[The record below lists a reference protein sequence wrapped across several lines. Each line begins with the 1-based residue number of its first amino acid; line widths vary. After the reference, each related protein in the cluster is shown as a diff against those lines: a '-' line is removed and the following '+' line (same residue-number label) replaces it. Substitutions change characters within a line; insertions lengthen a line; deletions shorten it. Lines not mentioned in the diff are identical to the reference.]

1 MKTKFRVF
9 TALLLALMVLV
20 SVLPLQ
26 AAAEIGQSGT
36 ATRAEAENTAEAALS
51 VKPMLTPSYTPSA
64 SYRSGKYYTQLCN
77 VSITGNQRTDLV
89 NVARSQLGY
98 HEGDSIED
106 LNGTGSGSGNYSE
119 YGYWFGTQ
127 VKGNTY
133 GHYYAWCAM
142 FVSWC
147 ARQAGIPTSVIS
159 NAAYAHA
166 DGSNS
171 SGGYSYFH
179 VDYKS
184 PTEYTP
190 QEGDLIFFD
199 KASQA
204 GEWDHVGIVIGVS
217 NGQVY
222 TIEGNASNAVIS
234 GSYPLTDAE
243 IQCYGLPKYV
253 NGEPDGGT
261 LSNTEVIN
269 QKIDY
274 LNNNISYF
282 TTTSSACGT
291 YESNHMCDKCLNT
304 YVVASS
310 WFRNIFGSVS
320 VNNFPEVYDSNG
332 SCYRAGY
339 SCYGFANFAEWYIFK
354 SSNSSS
360 VNVNKIGSYSFNYS
374 NMSRYAQ
381 PGDLIS
387 FDTHYAIFISADSSN
402 GIYVLDSNWAW
413 SSYGQCRVSK
423 HYIPYSNY
431 NTATINRSTNAPS
444 ISPDPT
450 TPPDVEN
457 GNWQYRVTGS
467 AGLNVRSGPSTDY
480 PVLTAIPKGTIVT
493 VTQRTSTNWGKMTY
507 NGTTGWGCLDYC
519 ELVTSNPTP
528 TPTPTPTPAPSGGV
542 QDLTNPKNPNKYS
555 TPPSGTYLNVGD
567 SGTYV
572 RWLQACLNQC
582 GYSCDVDGQFGYGTA
597 EALKS
602 FQRKYG
608 LTVDGGFG
616 PECRTKIIAV
626 LTVATPN
633 ISVAN
638 VENGKKVTITSGNG
652 ATIFYTTNG
661 SNPTESSTK
670 YTGAFTLYGSATV
683 KAVAMQNCRFN
694 SGVKSTQVTVT
705 RPGKPTISAVCV
717 AQRVWIG
724 WTPTSNTNHYD
735 VRIYRKGSQ
744 TEMICDRGVMNTYA
758 AYDLPAGEYYANVAA
773 CTPGGVLYTFSDET
787 DCFTVTDIS
796 DNDYQPIA
804 TVTSGNHRYTL
815 YEGRMGSWQEAKEFC
830 ERQGGHL
837 VTITSS
843 EEQQTV
849 KSLLL
854 QYSSDASC
862 WLGCNRLSNGSW
874 AWITDEFFNYTNW
887 RSGEPNNSSNN
898 ENYGMAVG
906 DSNAQW
912 NDVPMVTNSYNMCVV
927 LEEEIVYHTV
937 TFKDWNGTVL
947 KTEQVQYG
955 GAATAPANPTRTG
968 YTFTGWDKAFTN
980 VTADLVVTAQYSAN
994 TYTVTFKDWNGTVL
1008 KTQQVQYGGAATAPA
1023 NPTRT
1028 GYTFTGWD
1036 KAFTNVTANLVV
1048 TAQYVQN
1055 EPVSTPVPSDAPQI
1069 VVESKTT
1076 SAGSTVAVNIS
1087 IANNPGIVSMTLHV
1101 NFDSRLELVSVQD
1114 TGLLPGKV
1122 HSTVMLNPY
1131 TLAWEND
1138 SATQNYTVNGTLVTL
1153 TFNVPENL
1161 EEGDYAVSVSYDSEG
1176 YEIYDFNAEPVD
1188 FAVVNGK
1195 ISVTDIIYGD
1205 VNGDGKVNNLDRLIL
1220 TRYLANWPDYP
1231 ASRIKPGADTN
1242 ADGKINNLDRLIL
1255 TRHLANWPDYA
1266 TLPWSSGKSNA
1277 SVVGAESGTK
1287 DNEPKI
1293 IVNGVEAAPGDTVS
1307 VGIEIANNP
1316 GIISMTLDVAFDP
1329 ALTLL
1334 RVEDTGLLPG
1344 TVPCTVMQN
1353 PFTLVWTNDSASE
1366 NFYVNGTLTY
1376 FVFKVADN
1384 AEPGAYNITVT
1395 YNLDEYDI
1403 YDCNAEPV
1411 EFAVQNGAVTV
1422 AAAQPEMHTVTF
1434 KDWDGTVLKTQEVQ
1448 YGGNAEA
1455 PADPTRTGYT
1465 FTGWDKAFT
1474 NITSDL
1480 VVTAQYDINTYTVT
1494 FKDWDGTVLKTQEVQ
1509 YGGDA
1514 EAPADPTRVGYTF
1527 TGWDKE
1533 FTNITADLVVTAQ
1546 YEINT
1551 YTVTFKDWDGT
1562 VLKTQEVQYGGDAE
1576 APADPTRVGYT
1587 FTGWDKEFTNIM
1599 ADLVVTAQYEINT
1612 YTVTFKDWDG
1622 TVLKTQEV
1630 QYGGAA
1636 TAPANPTRTGYT
1648 FTGWDK
1654 AFTNIMADLVVTAQ
1668 YEINTYT
1675 VTFKDWDGTV
1685 LKTQEVQYGGD
1696 AEAPADPTR
1705 VGYTFTGWDK
1715 AFTNIMADLVVTAQY
1730 EINTYTVTFKDWDG
1744 TELKTQEV
1752 QYGGDAEAPA
1762 DPTRTG
1768 YTFTGW
1774 DKAFTNITADLVV
1787 TAQYEINTYTVT
1799 FKDWDGT
1806 VLKTQEVQHGGNA
1819 EAPADPTR
1827 VGYTFTGWDKA
1838 FTNITADLVVTAQY
1852 EMLGDVDDDGNVS
1865 MADALTIL
1873 RMAMDILPVENQQI
1887 ADVDGDGFIT
1897 SMDALLALRFAMHI
1911 EQ

>member
-77 VSITGNQRTDLV
+77 VSLTGNQRTDLV

-274 LNNNISYF
+274 LDSKISYF
-282 TTTSSACGT
+282 TTTGAACGT
-291 YESNHMCDKCLNT
+291 YESGHHCDKCLNT
-304 YVVASS
+304 NVVASS
-310 WFRNIFGSVS
+310 WFRNLFGSVS
-320 VNNFPEVYDSNG
+320 VNNFPEVYDSDG
-332 SCYRAGY
+332 SCWSAGW

-423 HYIPYSNY
+423 HYIPYSSY
-431 NTATINRSTNAPS
+431 YTATINRSTNAPS

-528 TPTPTPTPAPSGGV
+528 TPTPTPTPAPSGSV

-567 SGTYV
+567 SGNYV

-597 EALKS
+597 EALKG
-602 FQRKYG
+602 FQRAYS

-616 PECRTKIIAV
+616 PECRTKIISV
-626 LTVATPN
+626 LTVSTPS
-633 ISVAN
+633 ISSSSVS
-638 VENGKKVTITSGNG
+638 NGTKVTISGSSG

-661 SNPTESSTK
+661 SNPTESSNK
-670 YTGAFTLYGSATV
+670 YNGAFVLSNSATV
-683 KAVAMQNCRFN
+683 KAIAMQNCRFN
-694 SGVKSTQVTVT
+694 SSVASKSVTVT
-705 RPGKPTISAVCV
+705 K
-717 AQRVWIG
+717 
-724 WTPTSNTNHYD
+724 
-735 VRIYRKGSQ
+735 
-744 TEMICDRGVMNTYA
+744 
-758 AYDLPAGEYYANVAA
+758 
-773 CTPGGVLYTFSDET
+773 
-787 DCFTVTDIS
+787 
-796 DNDYQPIA
+796 
-804 TVTSGNHRYTL
+804 
-815 YEGRMGSWQEAKEFC
+815 
-830 ERQGGHL
+830 
-837 VTITSS
+837 
-843 EEQQTV
+843 
-849 KSLLL
+849 
-854 QYSSDASC
+854 
-862 WLGCNRLSNGSW
+862 
-874 AWITDEFFNYTNW
+874 
-887 RSGEPNNSSNN
+887 
-898 ENYGMAVG
+898 
-906 DSNAQW
+906 
-912 NDVPMVTNSYNMCVV
+912 
-927 LEEEIVYHTV
+927 HTV
-937 TFKDWNGTVL
+937 TFKDWNGSVL
-947 KTEQVQYG
+947 KTQSVFHG

-968 YTFTGWDKAFTN
+968 YTFTGWDKAFNN
-980 VTADLVVTAQYSAN
+980 VTADLVVTAQYSANTYTVTFKDWNGTVLKTQQVQYGGAATAPANPTRVGYTFTGWDKAFTNVTANLVVTAQYSIN

-1055 EPVSTPVPSDAPQI
+1055 EPVSTPVPSDVPQI

-1114 TGLLPGKV
+1114 TGLLPGQV
-1122 HSTVMLNPY
+1122 HPTVMINPY
-1131 TLAWEND
+1131 TLVWAND
-1138 SATQNYTVNGTLVTL
+1138 SATQNYTVNGTIATL
-1153 TFNVPENL
+1153 NFNVPENL
-1161 EEGDYAVSVSYDSEG
+1161 EEGDYAISVSYDNDE
-1176 YEIYDFNAEPVD
+1176 YEIYDCNAETID

-1205 VNGDGKVNNLDRLIL
+1205 VNGDGKVNNLDRLVL

-1266 TLPWSSGKSNA
+1266 TLPWSSGKSGSA
-1277 SVVGAESGTK
+1277 AVEPTSYTK
-1287 DNEPKI
+1287 GNEPTV
-1293 IVNGVEAAPGDTVS
+1293 IVNSVEAMPGETVS
-1307 VGIEIANNP
+1307 VSIDIANNP

-1329 ALTLL
+1329 SLTLL
-1334 RVEDTGLLPG
+1334 SVDNTGLLPG
-1344 TVPCTVMQN
+1344 YLPCAVMQN
-1353 PFTLVWTNDSASE
+1353 PYTLVWANDAASE
-1366 NFYVNGTLTY
+1366 DIYVNGTIVN
-1376 FVFKVADN
+1376 FVFKVADD
-1384 AEPGAYNITVT
+1384 AEPGSYSIVVT
-1395 YNLDEYDI
+1395 YNLDDYDI
-1403 YDCNAEPV
+1403 YNYNSEPV
-1411 EFAVQNGAVTV
+1411 EFAIQNGAVTV

-1448 YGGNAEA
+1448 HGGDAEAPADPTRTGYTFTGWDKEFTNIMADLVVTARYEINTYTVTFKDWDGTELKTQEVQHGGDAEA

-1474 NITSDL
+1474 NIT
-1480 VVTAQYDINTYTVT
+1480 
-1494 FKDWDGTVLKTQEVQ
+1494 
-1509 YGGDA
+1509 
-1514 EAPADPTRVGYTF
+1514 
-1527 TGWDKE
+1527 
-1533 FTNITADLVVTAQ
+1533 ADLVVTAR

-1551 YTVTFKDWDGT
+1551 YTVTFKDW
-1562 VLKTQEVQYGGDAE
+1562 
-1576 APADPTRVGYT
+1576 
-1587 FTGWDKEFTNIM
+1587 N
-1599 ADLVVTAQYEINT
+1599 
-1612 YTVTFKDWDG
+1612 
-1622 TVLKTQEV
+1622 
-1630 QYGGAA
+1630 
-1636 TAPANPTRTGYT
+1636 
-1648 FTGWDK
+1648 
-1654 AFTNIMADLVVTAQ
+1654 
-1668 YEINTYT
+1668 
-1675 VTFKDWDGTV
+1675 GTV

-1730 EINTYTVTFKDWDG
+1730 E
-1744 TELKTQEV
+1744 
-1752 QYGGDAEAPA
+1752 
-1762 DPTRTG
+1762 
-1768 YTFTGW
+1768 
-1774 DKAFTNITADLVV
+1774 
-1787 TAQYEINTYTVT
+1787 
-1799 FKDWDGT
+1799 
-1806 VLKTQEVQHGGNA
+1806 
-1819 EAPADPTR
+1819 
-1827 VGYTFTGWDKA
+1827 
-1838 FTNITADLVVTAQY
+1838 
-1852 EMLGDVDDDGNVS
+1852 MLGDVDGDGNVS

>member
-1 MKTKFRVF
+1 M
-9 TALLLALMVLV
+9 
-20 SVLPLQ
+20 
-26 AAAEIGQSGT
+26 
-36 ATRAEAENTAEAALS
+36 
-51 VKPMLTPSYTPSA
+51 
-64 SYRSGKYYTQLCN
+64 
-77 VSITGNQRTDLV
+77 

-98 HEGDSIED
+98 HEGDNTSQLHGES
-106 LNGTGSGSGNYSE
+106 SGSSNYTE
-119 YGYWFGTQ
+119 YGYWYGTQ
-127 VKGNTY
+127 VQ
-133 GHYYAWCAM
+133 GHSGGSYYAWCAY
-142 FVSWC
+142 FISWC
-147 ARQAGIPTSVIS
+147 ARQAGIPTSIIS
-159 NAAYAHA
+159 NASYACA
-166 DGSNS
+166 GSDNGDFKNLDFYNRGS
-171 SGGYSYFH
+171 
-179 VDYKS
+179 
-184 PTEYTP
+184 YTP
-190 QEGDLIFFD
+190 KVGDLVFFD
-199 KASQA
+199 WP
-204 GEWDHVGIVIGVS
+204 GDEYHWDHVEIVIGVS
-217 NGQVY
+217 SSEVTTLG
-222 TIEGNASNAVIS
+222 GNTGDNNVKSRKWSLSNSNIR
-234 GSYPLTDAE
+234 G
-243 IQCYGLPKYV
+243 YGVPKY
-253 NGEPDGGT
+253 
-261 LSNTEVIN
+261 
-269 QKIDY
+269 
-274 LNNNISYF
+274 
-282 TTTSSACGT
+282 TT
-291 YESNHMCDKCLNT
+291 
-304 YVVASS
+304 
-310 WFRNIFGSVS
+310 GST
-320 VNNFPEVYDSNG
+320 P
-332 SCYRAGY
+332 
-339 SCYGFANFAEWYIFK
+339 
-354 SSNSSS
+354 
-360 VNVNKIGSYSFNYS
+360 
-374 NMSRYAQ
+374 
-381 PGDLIS
+381 
-387 FDTHYAIFISADSSN
+387 
-402 GIYVLDSNWAW
+402 
-413 SSYGQCRVSK
+413 
-423 HYIPYSNY
+423 
-431 NTATINRSTNAPS
+431 
-444 ISPDPT
+444 SPD
-450 TPPDVEN
+450 
-457 GNWQYRVTGS
+457 
-467 AGLNVRSGPSTDY
+467 
-480 PVLTAIPKGTIVT
+480 
-493 VTQRTSTNWGKMTY
+493 
-507 NGTTGWGCLDYC
+507 
-519 ELVTSNPTP
+519 
-528 TPTPTPTPAPSGGV
+528 PTPTPAPSGGV

-567 SGTYV
+567 SGNYV

-597 EALKS
+597 EALKG
-602 FQRKYG
+602 FQRAYS

-616 PECRTKIIAV
+616 PECRTKILEV
-626 LTVATPN
+626 LTVAAPT
-633 ISVAN
+633 ITTAYDAN
-638 VENGKKVTITSGNG
+638 GTRVTISGSSG
-652 ATIFYTTNG
+652 TTIFYTTNG
-661 SNPTESSTK
+661 STPTESSNK
-670 YTGAFTLYGSATV
+670 YNGSFVLNGAATV
-683 KAVAMQNCRFN
+683 KAVAMQNCRYN
-694 SGVKSTQVTVT
+694 SHVSSYGITVT
-705 RPGKPTISAVCV
+705 K
-717 AQRVWIG
+717 
-724 WTPTSNTNHYD
+724 
-735 VRIYRKGSQ
+735 
-744 TEMICDRGVMNTYA
+744 
-758 AYDLPAGEYYANVAA
+758 
-773 CTPGGVLYTFSDET
+773 
-787 DCFTVTDIS
+787 
-796 DNDYQPIA
+796 
-804 TVTSGNHRYTL
+804 
-815 YEGRMGSWQEAKEFC
+815 
-830 ERQGGHL
+830 
-837 VTITSS
+837 
-843 EEQQTV
+843 
-849 KSLLL
+849 
-854 QYSSDASC
+854 
-862 WLGCNRLSNGSW
+862 
-874 AWITDEFFNYTNW
+874 
-887 RSGEPNNSSNN
+887 
-898 ENYGMAVG
+898 
-906 DSNAQW
+906 
-912 NDVPMVTNSYNMCVV
+912 
-927 LEEEIVYHTV
+927 HTV

-947 KTEQVQYG
+947 KTQSVYHT

-980 VTADLVVTAQYSAN
+980 VTANLVVTAQYSIN

-1055 EPVSTPVPSDAPQI
+1055 EPVSTSVPSDAPQI

-1101 NFDSRLELVSVQD
+1101 NFDSRVELVSVQD

-1138 SATQNYTVNGTLVTL
+1138 SATQNYTGNGTLVTL

-1448 YGGNAEA
+1448 YGG
-1455 PADPTRTGYT
+1455 
-1465 FTGWDKAFT
+1465 
-1474 NITSDL
+1474 
-1480 VVTAQYDINTYTVT
+1480 
-1494 FKDWDGTVLKTQEVQ
+1494 
-1509 YGGDA
+1509 DA
-1514 EAPADPTRVGYTF
+1514 EAPADPTRV
-1527 TGWDKE
+1527 
-1533 FTNITADLVVTAQ
+1533 
-1546 YEINT
+1546 
-1551 YTVTFKDWDGT
+1551 
-1562 VLKTQEVQYGGDAE
+1562 
-1576 APADPTRVGYT
+1576 
-1587 FTGWDKEFTNIM
+1587 
-1599 ADLVVTAQYEINT
+1599 
-1612 YTVTFKDWDG
+1612 
-1622 TVLKTQEV
+1622 
-1630 QYGGAA
+1630 
-1636 TAPANPTRTGYT
+1636 
-1648 FTGWDK
+1648 
-1654 AFTNIMADLVVTAQ
+1654 
-1668 YEINTYT
+1668 
-1675 VTFKDWDGTV
+1675 
-1685 LKTQEVQYGGD
+1685 
-1696 AEAPADPTR
+1696 
-1705 VGYTFTGWDK
+1705 
-1715 AFTNIMADLVVTAQY
+1715 
-1730 EINTYTVTFKDWDG
+1730 
-1744 TELKTQEV
+1744 
-1752 QYGGDAEAPA
+1752 
-1762 DPTRTG
+1762 G

-1806 VLKTQEVQHGGNA
+1806 VLKTQEVQHGGDA

-1852 EMLGDVDDDGNVS
+1852 EMLGDVDGDGNVS

>member
-64 SYRSGKYYTQLCN
+64 YYRSGKYYTQLCN
-77 VSITGNQRTDLV
+77 VSLTGNQRTDLV

-106 LNGTGSGSGNYSE
+106 LNGTGSGSSNYTE
-119 YGYWFGTQ
+119 YGYWYGTQ
-127 VKGNTY
+127 VQGSSSGFYKS
-133 GHYYAWCAM
+133 WCAI
-142 FVSWC
+142 FISWC
-147 ARQAGIPTSVIS
+147 ARQAGIPTSIIS
-159 NAAYAHA
+159 NATYACA
-166 DGSNS
+166 GSDYGDFKNLDF
-171 SGGYSYFH
+171 YSRG
-179 VDYKS
+179 S
-184 PTEYTP
+184 YTP
-190 QEGDLIFFD
+190 KVGDLIFFD
-199 KASQA
+199 WLDGDQYV
-204 GEWDHVGIVIGVS
+204 WDHVEIVIGV
-217 NGQVY
+217 
-222 TIEGNASNAVIS
+222 
-234 GSYPLTDAE
+234 
-243 IQCYGLPKYV
+243 
-253 NGEPDGGT
+253 
-261 LSNTEVIN
+261 
-269 QKIDY
+269 
-274 LNNNISYF
+274 
-282 TTTSSACGT
+282 
-291 YESNHMCDKCLNT
+291 
-304 YVVASS
+304 
-310 WFRNIFGSVS
+310 
-320 VNNFPEVYDSNG
+320 
-332 SCYRAGY
+332 
-339 SCYGFANFAEWYIFK
+339 
-354 SSNSSS
+354 
-360 VNVNKIGSYSFNYS
+360 
-374 NMSRYAQ
+374 
-381 PGDLIS
+381 
-387 FDTHYAIFISADSSN
+387 DSSN
-402 GIYVLDSNWAW
+402 VTTLGGNTGTNDVKTRNWNL
-413 SSYGQCRVSK
+413 SHQYIKGYGVPK
-423 HYIPYSNY
+423 Y
-431 NTATINRSTNAPS
+431 T
-444 ISPDPT
+444 
-450 TPPDVEN
+450 
-457 GNWQYRVTGS
+457 
-467 AGLNVRSGPSTDY
+467 SG
-480 PVLTAIPKGTIVT
+480 
-493 VTQRTSTNWGKMTY
+493 
-507 NGTTGWGCLDYC
+507 
-519 ELVTSNPTP
+519 SNPTP
-528 TPTPTPTPAPSGGV
+528 TPTPTPTPSGSV

-968 YTFTGWDKAFTN
+968 YTFTGWDKAFNN
-980 VTADLVVTAQYSAN
+980 VTADLVVTAQYSIN

-1055 EPVSTPVPSDAPQI
+1055 EPVSTPVPSDVPQI

-1087 IANNPGIVSMTLHV
+1087 IANNPGFVTMGIQVAYDSNLTLLSVS
-1101 NFDSRLELVSVQD
+1101 D
-1114 TGLLPGKV
+1114 TGLVPGQMFSTEIENPQPLYWANPTATADCTVNGKIATLTFKV
-1122 HSTVMLNPY
+1122 ADNAEEGECHIRVSY
-1131 TLAWEND
+1131 D
-1138 SATQNYTVNGTLVTL
+1138 YDNYDIYNQSGEAVQFATVNGTLT
-1153 TFNVPENL
+1153 
-1161 EEGDYAVSVSYDSEG
+1161 
-1176 YEIYDFNAEPVD
+1176 
-1188 FAVVNGK
+1188 
-1195 ISVTDIIYGD
+1195 VTDVVYGD
-1205 VNGDGKVNNLDRLIL
+1205 VNGDGRVNNLDGMVLMRH
-1220 TRYLANWPDYP
+1220 LAKWPSYP
-1231 ASRIKPGADTN
+1231 ASMISPGADVN
-1242 ADGKINNLDRLIL
+1242 ADGRINNLDGMIL
-1255 TRHLANWPDYA
+1255 MRHLAKWPAYA
-1266 TLPWSSGKSNA
+1266 TLPYSSQKGIVAVRPDNTTFENEPTI
-1277 SVVGAESGTK
+1277 VVGNA
-1287 DNEPKI
+1287 
-1293 IVNGVEAAPGDTVS
+1293 EAAPGETVRIP
-1307 VGIEIANNP
+1307 IELANNP
-1316 GIISMTLDVAFDP
+1316 GVIVMGIMVGYDEN
-1329 ALTLL
+1329 LTLL
-1334 RVEDTGLLPG
+1334 GFEDTGLLPG
-1344 TVPCTVMQN
+1344 QLHSTVIENPQPLFWGNTTSGNCT
-1353 PFTLVWTNDSASE
+1353 E
-1366 NFYVNGTLTY
+1366 NGVIIYLE
-1376 FVFKVADN
+1376 FKVADD
-1384 AEPGAYNITVT
+1384 AAPGTYSITVT
-1395 YNLDEYDI
+1395 YDYENYDI
-1403 YDCNAEPV
+1403 YNYDGEPI

-1448 YGGNAEA
+1448 YGG
-1455 PADPTRTGYT
+1455 
-1465 FTGWDKAFT
+1465 
-1474 NITSDL
+1474 
-1480 VVTAQYDINTYTVT
+1480 
-1494 FKDWDGTVLKTQEVQ
+1494 
-1509 YGGDA
+1509 DA
-1514 EAPADPTRVGYTF
+1514 EAPAD
-1527 TGWDKE
+1527 
-1533 FTNITADLVVTAQ
+1533 
-1546 YEINT
+1546 
-1551 YTVTFKDWDGT
+1551 
-1562 VLKTQEVQYGGDAE
+1562 
-1576 APADPTRVGYT
+1576 
-1587 FTGWDKEFTNIM
+1587 
-1599 ADLVVTAQYEINT
+1599 
-1612 YTVTFKDWDG
+1612 
-1622 TVLKTQEV
+1622 
-1630 QYGGAA
+1630 
-1636 TAPANPTRTGYT
+1636 PTRTGYT

-1685 LKTQEVQYGGD
+1685 LKTQEVQHGGD
-1696 AEAPADPTR
+1696 
-1705 VGYTFTGWDK
+1705 
-1715 AFTNIMADLVVTAQY
+1715 
-1730 EINTYTVTFKDWDG
+1730 
-1744 TELKTQEV
+1744 
-1752 QYGGDAEAPA
+1752 
-1762 DPTRTG
+1762 
-1768 YTFTGW
+1768 
-1774 DKAFTNITADLVV
+1774 
-1787 TAQYEINTYTVT
+1787 
-1799 FKDWDGT
+1799 
-1806 VLKTQEVQHGGNA
+1806 A

-1852 EMLGDVDDDGNVS
+1852 EMLGDVDGDGNVS

>member
-51 VKPMLTPSYTPSA
+51 VKPMLTSSYTPSA

-77 VSITGNQRTDLV
+77 VSLTGNQRTDLV

-274 LNNNISYF
+274 LDSKISYF
-282 TTTSSACGT
+282 TTTGAACGT
-291 YESNHMCDKCLNT
+291 YESGHHCDKCLNT
-304 YVVASS
+304 NVVASS
-310 WFRNIFGSVS
+310 WFRNLFGSVS
-320 VNNFPEVYDSNG
+320 VNNFPEVYDSDG
-332 SCYRAGY
+332 SCWSAGW

-423 HYIPYSNY
+423 HYIPYSSY
-431 NTATINRSTNAPS
+431 YTATINRSTNAPS

-528 TPTPTPTPAPSGGV
+528 TPTPTPTPAPSGSV

-616 PECRTKIIAV
+616 PECRTKILEV
-626 LTVATPN
+626 LTVAAPT
-633 ISVAN
+633 ITTAYDAN
-638 VENGKKVTITSGNG
+638 GTRVTISGSSG
-652 ATIFYTTNG
+652 TTIFYTTNG
-661 SNPTESSTK
+661 STPTESSNK
-670 YTGAFTLYGSATV
+670 YNGSFVLNGAATV
-683 KAVAMQNCRFN
+683 KAVAMQNCRYN
-694 SGVKSTQVTVT
+694 SHVSSYGITVT
-705 RPGKPTISAVCV
+705 K
-717 AQRVWIG
+717 
-724 WTPTSNTNHYD
+724 
-735 VRIYRKGSQ
+735 
-744 TEMICDRGVMNTYA
+744 
-758 AYDLPAGEYYANVAA
+758 
-773 CTPGGVLYTFSDET
+773 
-787 DCFTVTDIS
+787 
-796 DNDYQPIA
+796 
-804 TVTSGNHRYTL
+804 
-815 YEGRMGSWQEAKEFC
+815 
-830 ERQGGHL
+830 
-837 VTITSS
+837 
-843 EEQQTV
+843 
-849 KSLLL
+849 
-854 QYSSDASC
+854 
-862 WLGCNRLSNGSW
+862 
-874 AWITDEFFNYTNW
+874 
-887 RSGEPNNSSNN
+887 
-898 ENYGMAVG
+898 
-906 DSNAQW
+906 
-912 NDVPMVTNSYNMCVV
+912 
-927 LEEEIVYHTV
+927 HTV

-947 KTEQVQYG
+947 KTQSVYH
-955 GAATAPANPTRTG
+955 T
-968 YTFTGWDKAFTN
+968 
-980 VTADLVVTAQYSAN
+980 
-994 TYTVTFKDWNGTVL
+994 
-1008 KTQQVQYGGAATAPA
+1008 GAATAPA

-1087 IANNPGIVSMTLHV
+1087 IANNPGFVTMGIQVAYDSNLTLLSVS
-1101 NFDSRLELVSVQD
+1101 D
-1114 TGLLPGKV
+1114 TGLIPGQMFSTEIENPQPLYWANPTATADCTVNGKIATLTFKV
-1122 HSTVMLNPY
+1122 ADNAEEGEYHIRVSY
-1131 TLAWEND
+1131 D
-1138 SATQNYTVNGTLVTL
+1138 YDNYDIYNQSGEAVQFATVNGTLT
-1153 TFNVPENL
+1153 
-1161 EEGDYAVSVSYDSEG
+1161 
-1176 YEIYDFNAEPVD
+1176 
-1188 FAVVNGK
+1188 
-1195 ISVTDIIYGD
+1195 VTDVVYGD
-1205 VNGDGKVNNLDRLIL
+1205 VNGDGRVNNLDGMVLMRH
-1220 TRYLANWPDYP
+1220 LAKWPSYP
-1231 ASRIKPGADTN
+1231 ASMISPGADVN
-1242 ADGKINNLDRLIL
+1242 ADGRINNLDGMIL
-1255 TRHLANWPDYA
+1255 MRHLAKWPAYA
-1266 TLPWSSGKSNA
+1266 TLPYSSQKGIVAVRPDNTTFENEPTI
-1277 SVVGAESGTK
+1277 VVGNA
-1287 DNEPKI
+1287 
-1293 IVNGVEAAPGDTVS
+1293 EAAPGETVRIP
-1307 VGIEIANNP
+1307 IELANNP
-1316 GIISMTLDVAFDP
+1316 GVVVMGIMVGYDEN
-1329 ALTLL
+1329 LTLL
-1334 RVEDTGLLPG
+1334 GFEDTGLLPG
-1344 TVPCTVMQN
+1344 QLHSTVIENPQPLFWGNTTSGNCT
-1353 PFTLVWTNDSASE
+1353 E
-1366 NFYVNGTLTY
+1366 NGVIIYLE
-1376 FVFKVADN
+1376 FKVADD
-1384 AEPGAYNITVT
+1384 AAPGTYSITVT
-1395 YNLDEYDI
+1395 YDYENYDI
-1403 YDCNAEPV
+1403 YNYDGEPI
-1411 EFAVQNGAVTV
+1411 EFAIQNGAVTV

-1448 YGGNAEA
+1448 H
-1455 PADPTRTGYT
+1455 
-1465 FTGWDKAFT
+1465 
-1474 NITSDL
+1474 
-1480 VVTAQYDINTYTVT
+1480 
-1494 FKDWDGTVLKTQEVQ
+1494 
-1509 YGGDA
+1509 
-1514 EAPADPTRVGYTF
+1514 
-1527 TGWDKE
+1527 
-1533 FTNITADLVVTAQ
+1533 
-1546 YEINT
+1546 
-1551 YTVTFKDWDGT
+1551 
-1562 VLKTQEVQYGGDAE
+1562 GGDAE

-1612 YTVTFKDWDG
+1612 YTVTFKDWNG
-1622 TVLKTQEV
+1622 TV
-1630 QYGGAA
+1630 
-1636 TAPANPTRTGYT
+1636 
-1648 FTGWDK
+1648 
-1654 AFTNIMADLVVTAQ
+1654 
-1668 YEINTYT
+1668 
-1675 VTFKDWDGTV
+1675 
-1685 LKTQEVQYGGD
+1685 
-1696 AEAPADPTR
+1696 
-1705 VGYTFTGWDK
+1705 
-1715 AFTNIMADLVVTAQY
+1715 
-1730 EINTYTVTFKDWDG
+1730 
-1744 TELKTQEV
+1744 LKTQEV

-1787 TAQYEINTYTVT
+1787 TAQYE
-1799 FKDWDGT
+1799 
-1806 VLKTQEVQHGGNA
+1806 
-1819 EAPADPTR
+1819 
-1827 VGYTFTGWDKA
+1827 
-1838 FTNITADLVVTAQY
+1838 
-1852 EMLGDVDDDGNVS
+1852 MLGDVDGDGNVS

>member
-77 VSITGNQRTDLV
+77 VSLTGNQRTDLV

-274 LNNNISYF
+274 LDSKISYF
-282 TTTSSACGT
+282 TTTGAACGT
-291 YESNHMCDKCLNT
+291 YESGHHCDKCLNT
-304 YVVASS
+304 NVVASS
-310 WFRNIFGSVS
+310 WFRNLFGSVS
-320 VNNFPEVYDSNG
+320 VNNFPEVYDSDG
-332 SCYRAGY
+332 SCWSAGW

-423 HYIPYSNY
+423 HYIPYSSY
-431 NTATINRSTNAPS
+431 YTATINRSTNAPS

-616 PECRTKIIAV
+616 PECRTKIISV
-626 LTVATPN
+626 LTVSTPS
-633 ISVAN
+633 ISSSSVS
-638 VENGKKVTITSGNG
+638 NGTKVTISGSSG

-661 SNPTESSTK
+661 SNPTESSNK
-670 YTGAFTLYGSATV
+670 YNGAFVLSNSATV
-683 KAVAMQNCRFN
+683 KAIAMQNCRFN
-694 SGVKSTQVTVT
+694 SSVASKSVTVT
-705 RPGKPTISAVCV
+705 K
-717 AQRVWIG
+717 
-724 WTPTSNTNHYD
+724 
-735 VRIYRKGSQ
+735 
-744 TEMICDRGVMNTYA
+744 
-758 AYDLPAGEYYANVAA
+758 
-773 CTPGGVLYTFSDET
+773 
-787 DCFTVTDIS
+787 
-796 DNDYQPIA
+796 
-804 TVTSGNHRYTL
+804 
-815 YEGRMGSWQEAKEFC
+815 
-830 ERQGGHL
+830 
-837 VTITSS
+837 
-843 EEQQTV
+843 
-849 KSLLL
+849 
-854 QYSSDASC
+854 
-862 WLGCNRLSNGSW
+862 
-874 AWITDEFFNYTNW
+874 
-887 RSGEPNNSSNN
+887 
-898 ENYGMAVG
+898 
-906 DSNAQW
+906 
-912 NDVPMVTNSYNMCVV
+912 
-927 LEEEIVYHTV
+927 HTV
-937 TFKDWNGTVL
+937 TFKDWNGSVL
-947 KTEQVQYG
+947 KTQSVFHG

-968 YTFTGWDKAFTN
+968 YTFTGWDKAFNN

-1087 IANNPGIVSMTLHV
+1087 IANNPGFVTMGIQVAYDSNLTLLSVS
-1101 NFDSRLELVSVQD
+1101 D
-1114 TGLLPGKV
+1114 TGLVPGQMFSTEIENPQPLYWANPTATADCTVNGKIATLTFKV
-1122 HSTVMLNPY
+1122 ADNAEEGEYHIRVSY
-1131 TLAWEND
+1131 D
-1138 SATQNYTVNGTLVTL
+1138 YDNYDIYNQSGEAVQFATVNGTLT
-1153 TFNVPENL
+1153 
-1161 EEGDYAVSVSYDSEG
+1161 
-1176 YEIYDFNAEPVD
+1176 
-1188 FAVVNGK
+1188 
-1195 ISVTDIIYGD
+1195 VTDVVYGD
-1205 VNGDGKVNNLDRLIL
+1205 VNGDGRVNNLDGMVLMRH
-1220 TRYLANWPDYP
+1220 LAKWPSYP
-1231 ASRIKPGADTN
+1231 ASMISPGADVN
-1242 ADGKINNLDRLIL
+1242 ADGRINNLDGMIL
-1255 TRHLANWPDYA
+1255 MRHLAKWPAYA
-1266 TLPWSSGKSNA
+1266 TLPYSSQKGIVAVRPDNTTFENEPTI
-1277 SVVGAESGTK
+1277 VVGNA
-1287 DNEPKI
+1287 
-1293 IVNGVEAAPGDTVS
+1293 EAAPGETVRIP
-1307 VGIEIANNP
+1307 IELANNP
-1316 GIISMTLDVAFDP
+1316 GVVVMGIMVGYDEN
-1329 ALTLL
+1329 LTLL
-1334 RVEDTGLLPG
+1334 GFEDTGLLPG
-1344 TVPCTVMQN
+1344 QLHSTVIENPQPLFWGNTTSGNCT
-1353 PFTLVWTNDSASE
+1353 E
-1366 NFYVNGTLTY
+1366 NGVIIYLE
-1376 FVFKVADN
+1376 FKVADD
-1384 AEPGAYNITVT
+1384 AAPGTYSITVT
-1395 YNLDEYDI
+1395 YDYENYDI
-1403 YDCNAEPV
+1403 YNYDGEPI

-1448 YGGNAEA
+1448 H
-1455 PADPTRTGYT
+1455 
-1465 FTGWDKAFT
+1465 
-1474 NITSDL
+1474 
-1480 VVTAQYDINTYTVT
+1480 
-1494 FKDWDGTVLKTQEVQ
+1494 
-1509 YGGDA
+1509 GGDA

-1546 YEINT
+1546 YE
-1551 YTVTFKDWDGT
+1551 
-1562 VLKTQEVQYGGDAE
+1562 
-1576 APADPTRVGYT
+1576 
-1587 FTGWDKEFTNIM
+1587 
-1599 ADLVVTAQYEINT
+1599 
-1612 YTVTFKDWDG
+1612 
-1622 TVLKTQEV
+1622 
-1630 QYGGAA
+1630 
-1636 TAPANPTRTGYT
+1636 
-1648 FTGWDK
+1648 
-1654 AFTNIMADLVVTAQ
+1654 
-1668 YEINTYT
+1668 
-1675 VTFKDWDGTV
+1675 
-1685 LKTQEVQYGGD
+1685 
-1696 AEAPADPTR
+1696 
-1705 VGYTFTGWDK
+1705 
-1715 AFTNIMADLVVTAQY
+1715 
-1730 EINTYTVTFKDWDG
+1730 
-1744 TELKTQEV
+1744 
-1752 QYGGDAEAPA
+1752 
-1762 DPTRTG
+1762 
-1768 YTFTGW
+1768 
-1774 DKAFTNITADLVV
+1774 
-1787 TAQYEINTYTVT
+1787 
-1799 FKDWDGT
+1799 
-1806 VLKTQEVQHGGNA
+1806 
-1819 EAPADPTR
+1819 
-1827 VGYTFTGWDKA
+1827 
-1838 FTNITADLVVTAQY
+1838 
-1852 EMLGDVDDDGNVS
+1852 MLGDVDGDGNVS

>member
-64 SYRSGKYYTQLCN
+64 YYRSGKYYTQLCN
-77 VSITGNQRTDLV
+77 VSLTGNQRTDLV

-282 TTTSSACGT
+282 TTTGSACGT
-291 YESNHMCDKCLNT
+291 YESNHHCDKCLNT
-304 YVVASS
+304 HVVASS
-310 WFRNIFGSVS
+310 WFRNLFGSVS

-332 SCYRAGY
+332 SCYSAGW

-402 GIYVLDSNWAW
+402 GIYVLDSNWDW
-413 SSYGQCRVSK
+413 GSSGQCHVYK
-423 HYIPYSNY
+423 HYIPYSHY

-444 ISPDPT
+444 TSPDPT

-597 EALKS
+597 EALKG
-602 FQRKYG
+602 FQRAYG

-616 PECRTKIIAV
+616 PECRTKILEV
-626 LTVATPN
+626 LTVAAPT
-633 ISVAN
+633 ITTAYDAN
-638 VENGKKVTITSGNG
+638 GTRVTISGSSG
-652 ATIFYTTNG
+652 TTIFYTTNG
-661 SNPTESSTK
+661 STPTESSNK
-670 YTGAFTLYGSATV
+670 YTGSFVLNGAATV
-683 KAVAMQNCRFN
+683 KAVAMQNCRYN
-694 SGVKSTQVTVT
+694 SHVSSYGITVT
-705 RPGKPTISAVCV
+705 K
-717 AQRVWIG
+717 
-724 WTPTSNTNHYD
+724 
-735 VRIYRKGSQ
+735 
-744 TEMICDRGVMNTYA
+744 
-758 AYDLPAGEYYANVAA
+758 
-773 CTPGGVLYTFSDET
+773 
-787 DCFTVTDIS
+787 
-796 DNDYQPIA
+796 
-804 TVTSGNHRYTL
+804 
-815 YEGRMGSWQEAKEFC
+815 
-830 ERQGGHL
+830 
-837 VTITSS
+837 
-843 EEQQTV
+843 
-849 KSLLL
+849 
-854 QYSSDASC
+854 
-862 WLGCNRLSNGSW
+862 
-874 AWITDEFFNYTNW
+874 
-887 RSGEPNNSSNN
+887 
-898 ENYGMAVG
+898 
-906 DSNAQW
+906 
-912 NDVPMVTNSYNMCVV
+912 
-927 LEEEIVYHTV
+927 HTV

-947 KTEQVQYG
+947 KTQSVYHT

-980 VTADLVVTAQYSAN
+980 VTANLVVTAQYSIN

-1087 IANNPGIVSMTLHV
+1087 IANNPGFVTMGIQVAYDSNLTLLSVS
-1101 NFDSRLELVSVQD
+1101 D
-1114 TGLLPGKV
+1114 TGLVPGQMFSTEIENPQPLYWANPTATADCTVNGKIATLTFKV
-1122 HSTVMLNPY
+1122 ADNAEEGEYHIRVSY
-1131 TLAWEND
+1131 D
-1138 SATQNYTVNGTLVTL
+1138 YDNYDIYNQSGEAVQFATVNGTLT
-1153 TFNVPENL
+1153 
-1161 EEGDYAVSVSYDSEG
+1161 
-1176 YEIYDFNAEPVD
+1176 
-1188 FAVVNGK
+1188 
-1195 ISVTDIIYGD
+1195 VTDVVYGD
-1205 VNGDGKVNNLDRLIL
+1205 VNGDGRVNNLDGMVLMRH
-1220 TRYLANWPDYP
+1220 LAKWPSYP
-1231 ASRIKPGADTN
+1231 ASMISPGADVN
-1242 ADGKINNLDRLIL
+1242 ADGRINNLDGMIL
-1255 TRHLANWPDYA
+1255 MRHLAKWPAYA
-1266 TLPWSSGKSNA
+1266 TLPYSSQKGIVAVRPDNTTFENEPTI
-1277 SVVGAESGTK
+1277 VVGNA
-1287 DNEPKI
+1287 
-1293 IVNGVEAAPGDTVS
+1293 EAAPGETVRIP
-1307 VGIEIANNP
+1307 IELANNP
-1316 GIISMTLDVAFDP
+1316 GVVVMGIMVGYDEN
-1329 ALTLL
+1329 LTLL
-1334 RVEDTGLLPG
+1334 GFEDTGLLPG
-1344 TVPCTVMQN
+1344 QLHSTVIENPQPLFWGNTTSGNCT
-1353 PFTLVWTNDSASE
+1353 E
-1366 NFYVNGTLTY
+1366 NGVIIYLE
-1376 FVFKVADN
+1376 FKVADD
-1384 AEPGAYNITVT
+1384 AAPGTYSITVT
-1395 YNLDEYDI
+1395 YDYENYDI
-1403 YDCNAEPV
+1403 YNYDGEPI
-1411 EFAVQNGAVTV
+1411 EFAIQNGAVTV

-1448 YGGNAEA
+1448 YGGDAEA

-1474 NITSDL
+1474 NVTADL
-1480 VVTAQYDINTYTVT
+1480 VVTAQYEINTYTVT

-1509 YGGDA
+1509 HGGDA
-1514 EAPADPTRVGYTF
+1514 EAPADPTRTGYTF

-1562 VLKTQEVQYGGDAE
+1562 VLKTQEVQH
-1576 APADPTRVGYT
+1576 
-1587 FTGWDKEFTNIM
+1587 
-1599 ADLVVTAQYEINT
+1599 
-1612 YTVTFKDWDG
+1612 
-1622 TVLKTQEV
+1622 
-1630 QYGGAA
+1630 
-1636 TAPANPTRTGYT
+1636 
-1648 FTGWDK
+1648 
-1654 AFTNIMADLVVTAQ
+1654 
-1668 YEINTYT
+1668 
-1675 VTFKDWDGTV
+1675 
-1685 LKTQEVQYGGD
+1685 
-1696 AEAPADPTR
+1696 
-1705 VGYTFTGWDK
+1705 
-1715 AFTNIMADLVVTAQY
+1715 
-1730 EINTYTVTFKDWDG
+1730 
-1744 TELKTQEV
+1744 
-1752 QYGGDAEAPA
+1752 GGDAEAPA

-1774 DKAFTNITADLVV
+1774 DKAFTNV
-1787 TAQYEINTYTVT
+1787 
-1799 FKDWDGT
+1799 
-1806 VLKTQEVQHGGNA
+1806 
-1819 EAPADPTR
+1819 
-1827 VGYTFTGWDKA
+1827 
-1838 FTNITADLVVTAQY
+1838 TADLVVTAQY
-1852 EMLGDVDDDGNVS
+1852 EMLGDVDGDGNVS

-1873 RMAMDILPVENQQI
+1873 RMAMDILPVENQHI

>member
-77 VSITGNQRTDLV
+77 VSLTGNQRTDLV

-98 HEGDSIED
+98 HEGNNTSQLHGES
-106 LNGTGSGSGNYSE
+106 SGSSNYTE
-119 YGYWFGTQ
+119 YGYWYGTQ
-127 VKGNTY
+127 VQGNS
-133 GHYYAWCAM
+133 GGSYYAWCAY
-142 FVSWC
+142 FISWC
-147 ARQAGIPTSVIS
+147 ARQAGIPTSIIS
-159 NAAYAHA
+159 NASYACA
-166 DGSNS
+166 GSDNGDFKNLDYYARGSYTPKVGDLVFFCWEGNS
-171 SGGYSYFH
+171 SC
-179 VDYKS
+179 
-184 PTEYTP
+184 
-190 QEGDLIFFD
+190 
-199 KASQA
+199 
-204 GEWDHVGIVIGVS
+204 WDHVEIVIGV
-217 NGQVY
+217 
-222 TIEGNASNAVIS
+222 
-234 GSYPLTDAE
+234 
-243 IQCYGLPKYV
+243 
-253 NGEPDGGT
+253 
-261 LSNTEVIN
+261 
-269 QKIDY
+269 
-274 LNNNISYF
+274 
-282 TTTSSACGT
+282 
-291 YESNHMCDKCLNT
+291 
-304 YVVASS
+304 
-310 WFRNIFGSVS
+310 
-320 VNNFPEVYDSNG
+320 
-332 SCYRAGY
+332 
-339 SCYGFANFAEWYIFK
+339 
-354 SSNSSS
+354 
-360 VNVNKIGSYSFNYS
+360 
-374 NMSRYAQ
+374 
-381 PGDLIS
+381 
-387 FDTHYAIFISADSSN
+387 DSSN
-402 GIYVLDSNWAW
+402 V
-413 SSYGQCRVSK
+413 
-423 HYIPYSNY
+423 
-431 NTATINRSTNAPS
+431 TTIG
-444 ISPDPT
+444 
-450 TPPDVEN
+450 
-457 GNWQYRVTGS
+457 GN
-467 AGLNVRSGPSTDY
+467 
-480 PVLTAIPKGTIVT
+480 
-493 VTQRTSTNWGKMTY
+493 TSTNNVKKRSWNLSNSYIRGYGVPKYTSKLDAPY
-507 NGTTGWGCLDYC
+507 VYSIATGPW
-519 ELVTSNPTP
+519 
-528 TPTPTPTPAPSGGV
+528 
-542 QDLTNPKNPNKYS
+542 K
-555 TPPSGTYLNVGD
+555 
-567 SGTYV
+567 TYV
-572 RWLQACLNQC
+572 EW
-582 GYSCDVDGQFGYGTA
+582 YPV
-597 EALKS
+597 K
-602 FQRKYG
+602 
-608 LTVDGGFG
+608 
-616 PECRTKIIAV
+616 
-626 LTVATPN
+626 
-633 ISVAN
+633 
-638 VENGKKVTITSGNG
+638 G
-652 ATIFYTTNG
+652 ATSYELRIYAANDTA
-661 SNPTESSTK
+661 NPVN
-670 YTGAFTLYGSATV
+670 TV
-683 KAVAMQNCRFN
+683 KSITN
-694 SGVKSTQVTVT
+694 TVYGIKLS
-705 RPGKPTISAVCV
+705 P
-717 AQRVWIG
+717 
-724 WTPTSNTNHYD
+724 
-735 VRIYRKGSQ
+735 
-744 TEMICDRGVMNTYA
+744 
-758 AYDLPAGEYYANVAA
+758 GEYYTSVTAVNPNYSP
-773 CTPGGVLYTFSDET
+773 TYTTGPMSPK
-787 DCFTVTDIS
+787 FTVPST
-796 DNDYQPIA
+796 NDRDP
-804 TVTSGNHRYTL
+804 L
-815 YEGRMGSWQEAKEFC
+815 YPKASTFYNGHLYILYDVQTGCWDQANEMCNTW
-830 ERQGGHL
+830 GGHL
-837 VTITSS
+837 VTINSAQEQAVVYELAKKSS
-843 EEQQTV
+843 KSYCKIGAKANASRQWSWVTGENFSYANWKSGQPDNYNGMEFYAEMDIKAGGTWDDCANVRYGDVCFIVEHEMNETPIKTYSVDNKVKYAVFDKAMPWEDAKNYCEQ
-849 KSLLL
+849 
-854 QYSSDASC
+854 
-862 WLGCNRLSNGSW
+862 LGGHLATISNKAEQDIIAGLIVNGSRDAYSIGATKRGLDNW
-874 AWITDEFFNYTNW
+874 SWIDGKEFSYTNW
-887 RSGEPNNSSNN
+887 DDGYPVNPYGEGYYIHMVKSGKWHDIYNITHYGFVCEFELPYTLTINYLYENGSTAAPSYTARV
-898 ENYGMAVG
+898 NYGDTYSVTSPNVQGHSPSRQIVSGTMGATNMSV
-906 DSNAQW
+906 
-912 NDVPMVTNSYNMCVV
+912 DVV
-927 LEEEIVYHTV
+927 
-937 TFKDWNGTVL
+937 
-947 KTEQVQYG
+947 
-955 GAATAPANPTRTG
+955 
-968 YTFTGWDKAFTN
+968 
-980 VTADLVVTAQYSAN
+980 YSAN

-1023 NPTRT
+1023 NPTRA

-1176 YEIYDFNAEPVD
+1176 YEIYNFNAEPVD

-1448 YGGNAEA
+1448 H
-1455 PADPTRTGYT
+1455 
-1465 FTGWDKAFT
+1465 
-1474 NITSDL
+1474 
-1480 VVTAQYDINTYTVT
+1480 
-1494 FKDWDGTVLKTQEVQ
+1494 
-1509 YGGDA
+1509 GGDA
-1514 EAPADPTRVGYTF
+1514 EAPADPTRTGYTF

-1576 APADPTRVGYT
+1576 APADPTR
-1587 FTGWDKEFTNIM
+1587 
-1599 ADLVVTAQYEINT
+1599 
-1612 YTVTFKDWDG
+1612 
-1622 TVLKTQEV
+1622 
-1630 QYGGAA
+1630 
-1636 TAPANPTRTGYT
+1636 TGYT

-1675 VTFKDWDGTV
+1675 VTFKDWNGTV

-1696 AEAPADPTR
+1696 
-1705 VGYTFTGWDK
+1705 
-1715 AFTNIMADLVVTAQY
+1715 
-1730 EINTYTVTFKDWDG
+1730 
-1744 TELKTQEV
+1744 
-1752 QYGGDAEAPA
+1752 
-1762 DPTRTG
+1762 
-1768 YTFTGW
+1768 
-1774 DKAFTNITADLVV
+1774 
-1787 TAQYEINTYTVT
+1787 
-1799 FKDWDGT
+1799 
-1806 VLKTQEVQHGGNA
+1806 A

-1852 EMLGDVDDDGNVS
+1852 EMLGDVDGDGNVS

>member
-36 ATRAEAENTAEAALS
+36 VTRAEAENTAEAALS

-77 VSITGNQRTDLV
+77 VSLTGNQRTDLV

-274 LNNNISYF
+274 LDSKISYF
-282 TTTSSACGT
+282 TTTGAACGT
-291 YESNHMCDKCLNT
+291 YESGHHCDKCLNT
-304 YVVASS
+304 NVVASS
-310 WFRNIFGSVS
+310 WFRNLFGSVS
-320 VNNFPEVYDSNG
+320 VNNFPEVYDSDG
-332 SCYRAGY
+332 SCWSAGW

-423 HYIPYSNY
+423 HYIPYSSY
-431 NTATINRSTNAPS
+431 YTATINRSTNAPS

-567 SGTYV
+567 SGNYV

-616 PECRTKIIAV
+616 PECRTKIISV
-626 LTVATPN
+626 LTVSTPS
-633 ISVAN
+633 ISSSSVS
-638 VENGKKVTITSGNG
+638 NGTKVTISGSSG

-661 SNPTESSTK
+661 SNPTESSNK
-670 YTGAFTLYGSATV
+670 YNGAFVLSNSATV
-683 KAVAMQNCRFN
+683 KAIAMQNCRFN
-694 SGVKSTQVTVT
+694 SSVASKSVTVT
-705 RPGKPTISAVCV
+705 K
-717 AQRVWIG
+717 
-724 WTPTSNTNHYD
+724 
-735 VRIYRKGSQ
+735 
-744 TEMICDRGVMNTYA
+744 
-758 AYDLPAGEYYANVAA
+758 
-773 CTPGGVLYTFSDET
+773 
-787 DCFTVTDIS
+787 
-796 DNDYQPIA
+796 
-804 TVTSGNHRYTL
+804 
-815 YEGRMGSWQEAKEFC
+815 
-830 ERQGGHL
+830 
-837 VTITSS
+837 
-843 EEQQTV
+843 
-849 KSLLL
+849 
-854 QYSSDASC
+854 
-862 WLGCNRLSNGSW
+862 
-874 AWITDEFFNYTNW
+874 
-887 RSGEPNNSSNN
+887 
-898 ENYGMAVG
+898 
-906 DSNAQW
+906 
-912 NDVPMVTNSYNMCVV
+912 
-927 LEEEIVYHTV
+927 HTV
-937 TFKDWNGTVL
+937 TFKDWNGSVL
-947 KTEQVQYG
+947 KTQSVFHG

-968 YTFTGWDKAFTN
+968 YTFTGWDKAFNN

-1087 IANNPGIVSMTLHV
+1087 IANNPGFVTMGIQVAYDSNLTLLSVS
-1101 NFDSRLELVSVQD
+1101 D
-1114 TGLLPGKV
+1114 TGLVPGQMFSTEIENPQPLYWANPTATADCTVNGKIATLTFKV
-1122 HSTVMLNPY
+1122 ADNAEEGEYHIRVSY
-1131 TLAWEND
+1131 D
-1138 SATQNYTVNGTLVTL
+1138 YDNYDIYNQSGEAVQFATVNGTLT
-1153 TFNVPENL
+1153 
-1161 EEGDYAVSVSYDSEG
+1161 
-1176 YEIYDFNAEPVD
+1176 
-1188 FAVVNGK
+1188 
-1195 ISVTDIIYGD
+1195 VTDVVYGD
-1205 VNGDGKVNNLDRLIL
+1205 VNGDGRVNNLDGMVLMRH
-1220 TRYLANWPDYP
+1220 LAKWPSYP
-1231 ASRIKPGADTN
+1231 ASMISPGADVN
-1242 ADGKINNLDRLIL
+1242 ADGRINNLDGMIL
-1255 TRHLANWPDYA
+1255 MRHLAKWPAYA
-1266 TLPWSSGKSNA
+1266 TLPYSSQKGIVAVRPDNTTFENEPTI
-1277 SVVGAESGTK
+1277 VVGNA
-1287 DNEPKI
+1287 
-1293 IVNGVEAAPGDTVS
+1293 EAAPGETVRIP
-1307 VGIEIANNP
+1307 IELANNP
-1316 GIISMTLDVAFDP
+1316 GVIVMGIMVGYDEN
-1329 ALTLL
+1329 LTLL
-1334 RVEDTGLLPG
+1334 GFEDTGLLPG
-1344 TVPCTVMQN
+1344 QLHSTVIENPQPLFWGNTTSGNCT
-1353 PFTLVWTNDSASE
+1353 E
-1366 NFYVNGTLTY
+1366 NGVIIYLE
-1376 FVFKVADN
+1376 FKVADD
-1384 AEPGAYNITVT
+1384 AAPGTYSITVT
-1395 YNLDEYDI
+1395 YDYENYDI
-1403 YDCNAEPV
+1403 YNYDGEPI
-1411 EFAVQNGAVTV
+1411 EFAIQNGAVTV
-1422 AAAQPEMHTVTF
+1422 AAAQPEMHTVTFKDWDGTVLKTQEVQHGGDAEAPADPTRTGYTFTGWDKAFTNIMADLVVTAQYEINTYTVTFKDWDGTEIKTQEVQHGGDAEAPADPTRTGYTFTGWDKAFTNIMADLVVTAQYSINTYTVTF

-1474 NITSDL
+1474 N
-1480 VVTAQYDINTYTVT
+1480 V
-1494 FKDWDGTVLKTQEVQ
+1494 
-1509 YGGDA
+1509 
-1514 EAPADPTRVGYTF
+1514 
-1527 TGWDKE
+1527 
-1533 FTNITADLVVTAQ
+1533 
-1546 YEINT
+1546 
-1551 YTVTFKDWDGT
+1551 
-1562 VLKTQEVQYGGDAE
+1562 
-1576 APADPTRVGYT
+1576 
-1587 FTGWDKEFTNIM
+1587 
-1599 ADLVVTAQYEINT
+1599 
-1612 YTVTFKDWDG
+1612 
-1622 TVLKTQEV
+1622 
-1630 QYGGAA
+1630 
-1636 TAPANPTRTGYT
+1636 
-1648 FTGWDK
+1648 
-1654 AFTNIMADLVVTAQ
+1654 
-1668 YEINTYT
+1668 
-1675 VTFKDWDGTV
+1675 
-1685 LKTQEVQYGGD
+1685 
-1696 AEAPADPTR
+1696 
-1705 VGYTFTGWDK
+1705 
-1715 AFTNIMADLVVTAQY
+1715 
-1730 EINTYTVTFKDWDG
+1730 
-1744 TELKTQEV
+1744 
-1752 QYGGDAEAPA
+1752 
-1762 DPTRTG
+1762 
-1768 YTFTGW
+1768 
-1774 DKAFTNITADLVV
+1774 
-1787 TAQYEINTYTVT
+1787 
-1799 FKDWDGT
+1799 
-1806 VLKTQEVQHGGNA
+1806 
-1819 EAPADPTR
+1819 
-1827 VGYTFTGWDKA
+1827 
-1838 FTNITADLVVTAQY
+1838 TADLVVTAQY

>member
-282 TTTSSACGT
+282 TTTGSACGT
-291 YESNHMCDKCLNT
+291 YESNHHCDKCLNT
-304 YVVASS
+304 HVVASS
-310 WFRNIFGSVS
+310 WFRNLFGSVS
-320 VNNFPEVYDSNG
+320 VNNFPEVYDSDG
-332 SCYRAGY
+332 SCYSAGW

-402 GIYVLDSNWAW
+402 GIYVLDSNWDW
-413 SSYGQCRVSK
+413 GSSGQCHVYK
-423 HYIPYSNY
+423 HYIPYSHY

-444 ISPDPT
+444 TSPDPT

-597 EALKS
+597 EALKG
-602 FQRKYG
+602 FQRAYG

-616 PECRTKIIAV
+616 PECRTKILEV
-626 LTVATPN
+626 LTVAAPT
-633 ISVAN
+633 ITTAYDAN
-638 VENGKKVTITSGNG
+638 GTRVTISGSSG
-652 ATIFYTTNG
+652 TTVFYTTNG
-661 SNPTESSTK
+661 STPTESSNK
-670 YTGAFTLYGSATV
+670 YTGSFVLNGAATV
-683 KAVAMQNCRFN
+683 KAVAMQNCRYN
-694 SGVKSTQVTVT
+694 SHVSSYGITVT
-705 RPGKPTISAVCV
+705 K
-717 AQRVWIG
+717 
-724 WTPTSNTNHYD
+724 
-735 VRIYRKGSQ
+735 
-744 TEMICDRGVMNTYA
+744 
-758 AYDLPAGEYYANVAA
+758 
-773 CTPGGVLYTFSDET
+773 
-787 DCFTVTDIS
+787 
-796 DNDYQPIA
+796 
-804 TVTSGNHRYTL
+804 
-815 YEGRMGSWQEAKEFC
+815 
-830 ERQGGHL
+830 
-837 VTITSS
+837 
-843 EEQQTV
+843 
-849 KSLLL
+849 
-854 QYSSDASC
+854 
-862 WLGCNRLSNGSW
+862 
-874 AWITDEFFNYTNW
+874 
-887 RSGEPNNSSNN
+887 
-898 ENYGMAVG
+898 
-906 DSNAQW
+906 
-912 NDVPMVTNSYNMCVV
+912 
-927 LEEEIVYHTV
+927 HTV

-947 KTEQVQYG
+947 KTQSVYHT

-1036 KAFTNVTANLVV
+1036 KEFTNVTANLVV

-1087 IANNPGIVSMTLHV
+1087 IANNPGFVTMGIQVAYDSNLTLLSVS
-1101 NFDSRLELVSVQD
+1101 D
-1114 TGLLPGKV
+1114 TGLVPGQMFSTEIENPQPLYWANPTATADCTVNGKIATLTFKV
-1122 HSTVMLNPY
+1122 ADNAEEGEYHIRVSY
-1131 TLAWEND
+1131 D
-1138 SATQNYTVNGTLVTL
+1138 YDNYDIYNQSGEAVQFATVNGTLT
-1153 TFNVPENL
+1153 
-1161 EEGDYAVSVSYDSEG
+1161 
-1176 YEIYDFNAEPVD
+1176 
-1188 FAVVNGK
+1188 
-1195 ISVTDIIYGD
+1195 VTDVVYGD
-1205 VNGDGKVNNLDRLIL
+1205 VNGDGRVNNLDGMVLMRH
-1220 TRYLANWPDYP
+1220 LAKWPSYP
-1231 ASRIKPGADTN
+1231 ASMISPGADVN
-1242 ADGKINNLDRLIL
+1242 ADGRINNLDGMIL
-1255 TRHLANWPDYA
+1255 MRHLAKWPAYA
-1266 TLPWSSGKSNA
+1266 TLPYSSQKGIVAVRPDNTTFENEPTI
-1277 SVVGAESGTK
+1277 VVGNA
-1287 DNEPKI
+1287 
-1293 IVNGVEAAPGDTVS
+1293 EAAPGETVRIP
-1307 VGIEIANNP
+1307 IELANNP
-1316 GIISMTLDVAFDP
+1316 GVVVMGIMVGYDEN
-1329 ALTLL
+1329 LTLL
-1334 RVEDTGLLPG
+1334 GFEDTGLLPG
-1344 TVPCTVMQN
+1344 QLHSTVIENPQPLFWGNTTSGNCT
-1353 PFTLVWTNDSASE
+1353 E
-1366 NFYVNGTLTY
+1366 NGVIIYLE
-1376 FVFKVADN
+1376 FKVADD
-1384 AEPGAYNITVT
+1384 AAPGTYSITVT
-1395 YNLDEYDI
+1395 YDYENYDI
-1403 YDCNAEPV
+1403 YNYDGEPI

-1448 YGGNAEA
+1448 H
-1455 PADPTRTGYT
+1455 
-1465 FTGWDKAFT
+1465 
-1474 NITSDL
+1474 
-1480 VVTAQYDINTYTVT
+1480 
-1494 FKDWDGTVLKTQEVQ
+1494 
-1509 YGGDA
+1509 
-1514 EAPADPTRVGYTF
+1514 
-1527 TGWDKE
+1527 
-1533 FTNITADLVVTAQ
+1533 
-1546 YEINT
+1546 
-1551 YTVTFKDWDGT
+1551 
-1562 VLKTQEVQYGGDAE
+1562 GGDAE

-1630 QYGGAA
+1630 QYGGDAE
-1636 TAPANPTRTGYT
+1636 APAEPTRTGYT

-1668 YEINTYT
+1668 YE
-1675 VTFKDWDGTV
+1675 
-1685 LKTQEVQYGGD
+1685 
-1696 AEAPADPTR
+1696 
-1705 VGYTFTGWDK
+1705 
-1715 AFTNIMADLVVTAQY
+1715 
-1730 EINTYTVTFKDWDG
+1730 
-1744 TELKTQEV
+1744 
-1752 QYGGDAEAPA
+1752 
-1762 DPTRTG
+1762 
-1768 YTFTGW
+1768 
-1774 DKAFTNITADLVV
+1774 
-1787 TAQYEINTYTVT
+1787 
-1799 FKDWDGT
+1799 
-1806 VLKTQEVQHGGNA
+1806 
-1819 EAPADPTR
+1819 
-1827 VGYTFTGWDKA
+1827 
-1838 FTNITADLVVTAQY
+1838 
-1852 EMLGDVDDDGNVS
+1852 MLGDVDGDGNVS

>member
-77 VSITGNQRTDLV
+77 VSLTGNQRTDLV

-98 HEGDSIED
+98 HEGDNTSQLHGES
-106 LNGTGSGSGNYSE
+106 SGSRNYTE
-119 YGYWFGTQ
+119 YGYWYGTQ
-127 VKGNTY
+127 VQGNS
-133 GHYYAWCAM
+133 GGSYYAWCAY
-142 FVSWC
+142 FISWC
-147 ARQAGIPTSVIS
+147 ARQAGIPTSIIS
-159 NAAYAHA
+159 NASYACA
-166 DGSNS
+166 GSDNGDFKNLDYYARGSYTPKVGDLVFFCWEGNS
-171 SGGYSYFH
+171 SC
-179 VDYKS
+179 
-184 PTEYTP
+184 
-190 QEGDLIFFD
+190 
-199 KASQA
+199 
-204 GEWDHVGIVIGVS
+204 WDHVEIVIGV
-217 NGQVY
+217 
-222 TIEGNASNAVIS
+222 
-234 GSYPLTDAE
+234 
-243 IQCYGLPKYV
+243 
-253 NGEPDGGT
+253 
-261 LSNTEVIN
+261 
-269 QKIDY
+269 
-274 LNNNISYF
+274 
-282 TTTSSACGT
+282 
-291 YESNHMCDKCLNT
+291 
-304 YVVASS
+304 
-310 WFRNIFGSVS
+310 
-320 VNNFPEVYDSNG
+320 
-332 SCYRAGY
+332 
-339 SCYGFANFAEWYIFK
+339 
-354 SSNSSS
+354 
-360 VNVNKIGSYSFNYS
+360 
-374 NMSRYAQ
+374 
-381 PGDLIS
+381 
-387 FDTHYAIFISADSSN
+387 DSSN
-402 GIYVLDSNWAW
+402 V
-413 SSYGQCRVSK
+413 
-423 HYIPYSNY
+423 
-431 NTATINRSTNAPS
+431 
-444 ISPDPT
+444 T
-450 TPPDVEN
+450 TLG
-457 GNWQYRVTGS
+457 GN
-467 AGLNVRSGPSTDY
+467 
-480 PVLTAIPKGTIVT
+480 
-493 VTQRTSTNWGKMTY
+493 TSTNNVKKRSWNLSNSYIRGYGVPKYTSKLDAPY
-507 NGTTGWGCLDYC
+507 VYSIATGPW
-519 ELVTSNPTP
+519 
-528 TPTPTPTPAPSGGV
+528 
-542 QDLTNPKNPNKYS
+542 K
-555 TPPSGTYLNVGD
+555 
-567 SGTYV
+567 TYV
-572 RWLQACLNQC
+572 EW
-582 GYSCDVDGQFGYGTA
+582 YPV
-597 EALKS
+597 K
-602 FQRKYG
+602 
-608 LTVDGGFG
+608 
-616 PECRTKIIAV
+616 
-626 LTVATPN
+626 
-633 ISVAN
+633 
-638 VENGKKVTITSGNG
+638 G
-652 ATIFYTTNG
+652 ATSYELRIYAANDTA
-661 SNPTESSTK
+661 NPVN
-670 YTGAFTLYGSATV
+670 TV
-683 KAVAMQNCRFN
+683 KSITN
-694 SGVKSTQVTVT
+694 TVYGIKLS
-705 RPGKPTISAVCV
+705 P
-717 AQRVWIG
+717 
-724 WTPTSNTNHYD
+724 
-735 VRIYRKGSQ
+735 
-744 TEMICDRGVMNTYA
+744 
-758 AYDLPAGEYYANVAA
+758 GEYYTSVTAVNPNYSP
-773 CTPGGVLYTFSDET
+773 TYTTGPMSPK
-787 DCFTVTDIS
+787 FTVPST
-796 DNDYQPIA
+796 NDRDP
-804 TVTSGNHRYTL
+804 L
-815 YEGRMGSWQEAKEFC
+815 YPKASTFYNGHLYILYDVQTGCWDQANEMCNTW
-830 ERQGGHL
+830 GGHL
-837 VTITSS
+837 VTINSAQEQAVVYELAKKSS
-843 EEQQTV
+843 KSYCKIGAKANASRQWSWVTGENFSYANWKSGQPDNYNGMEFYAEMDIKAGGTWDDCANVRYGDVCFIVEHEMNETPIKTYSVDNKVKYAVFDKAMPWEDAKNYCEQ
-849 KSLLL
+849 
-854 QYSSDASC
+854 
-862 WLGCNRLSNGSW
+862 LGGHLATISNKAEQDIIAGLIVNGSRDAYSIGATKRGLDNW
-874 AWITDEFFNYTNW
+874 SWIDGKEFSYTNW
-887 RSGEPNNSSNN
+887 DDGYPVNPYGEGYYIHMVKSGKWHDIYNITHYGFVCEFELPYTLTINYLYENGSTAAPSYTARV
-898 ENYGMAVG
+898 NYGDTYSVTSPNVQGHSPSRQIVSGTMGATNMSV
-906 DSNAQW
+906 
-912 NDVPMVTNSYNMCVV
+912 DV
-927 LEEEIVYHTV
+927 VYSANTYTV

-947 KTEQVQYG
+947 KTQQVQYGGAATAPANPTRTGYTFTGWDKAFNNVTADLVVTAQYSINTYTVTFKDWNGTVLNTQQVQYG

-980 VTADLVVTAQYSAN
+980 VTANLVVTAQYSAN

-1028 GYTFTGWD
+1028 GYTFTSWDKAFTNVTANLVVTAQYSINTYTVTFKDWNGTVLKTQQVQYGGAATAPANPTRVGYTFTGWD

-1055 EPVSTPVPSDAPQI
+1055 EPVSTPVPSDVPQI

-1448 YGGNAEA
+1448 H
-1455 PADPTRTGYT
+1455 
-1465 FTGWDKAFT
+1465 
-1474 NITSDL
+1474 
-1480 VVTAQYDINTYTVT
+1480 
-1494 FKDWDGTVLKTQEVQ
+1494 
-1509 YGGDA
+1509 GGDA

-1527 TGWDKE
+1527 TGWNKA
-1533 FTNITADLVVTAQ
+1533 FTNVTADLVVTAQ

-1576 APADPTRVGYT
+1576 APAEPTRTGYT

-1599 ADLVVTAQYEINT
+1599 ADLVVTAQYE
-1612 YTVTFKDWDG
+1612 
-1622 TVLKTQEV
+1622 
-1630 QYGGAA
+1630 
-1636 TAPANPTRTGYT
+1636 
-1648 FTGWDK
+1648 
-1654 AFTNIMADLVVTAQ
+1654 
-1668 YEINTYT
+1668 
-1675 VTFKDWDGTV
+1675 
-1685 LKTQEVQYGGD
+1685 
-1696 AEAPADPTR
+1696 
-1705 VGYTFTGWDK
+1705 
-1715 AFTNIMADLVVTAQY
+1715 
-1730 EINTYTVTFKDWDG
+1730 
-1744 TELKTQEV
+1744 
-1752 QYGGDAEAPA
+1752 
-1762 DPTRTG
+1762 
-1768 YTFTGW
+1768 
-1774 DKAFTNITADLVV
+1774 
-1787 TAQYEINTYTVT
+1787 
-1799 FKDWDGT
+1799 
-1806 VLKTQEVQHGGNA
+1806 
-1819 EAPADPTR
+1819 
-1827 VGYTFTGWDKA
+1827 
-1838 FTNITADLVVTAQY
+1838 
-1852 EMLGDVDDDGNVS
+1852 MLGDVDGDGNVS

>member
-147 ARQAGIPTSVIS
+147 ARQAGIPASVIS

-616 PECRTKIIAV
+616 PECRTKILEV
-626 LTVATPN
+626 LTVAAPT
-633 ISVAN
+633 ITTAYDAN
-638 VENGKKVTITSGNG
+638 GTRVTISGSSG
-652 ATIFYTTNG
+652 TTIFYTTNG
-661 SNPTESSTK
+661 STPTESSNK
-670 YTGAFTLYGSATV
+670 YNGSFVLNGAATV
-683 KAVAMQNCRFN
+683 KAVAMQNCRYN
-694 SGVKSTQVTVT
+694 SHVSSYGIIVT
-705 RPGKPTISAVCV
+705 K
-717 AQRVWIG
+717 
-724 WTPTSNTNHYD
+724 
-735 VRIYRKGSQ
+735 
-744 TEMICDRGVMNTYA
+744 
-758 AYDLPAGEYYANVAA
+758 
-773 CTPGGVLYTFSDET
+773 
-787 DCFTVTDIS
+787 
-796 DNDYQPIA
+796 
-804 TVTSGNHRYTL
+804 
-815 YEGRMGSWQEAKEFC
+815 
-830 ERQGGHL
+830 
-837 VTITSS
+837 
-843 EEQQTV
+843 
-849 KSLLL
+849 
-854 QYSSDASC
+854 
-862 WLGCNRLSNGSW
+862 
-874 AWITDEFFNYTNW
+874 
-887 RSGEPNNSSNN
+887 
-898 ENYGMAVG
+898 
-906 DSNAQW
+906 
-912 NDVPMVTNSYNMCVV
+912 
-927 LEEEIVYHTV
+927 HTV

-947 KTEQVQYG
+947 KTQSVYHT
-955 GAATAPANPTRTG
+955 GAATAPANPTRAG
-968 YTFTGWDKAFTN
+968 YTFTGWDKAFN
-980 VTADLVVTAQYSAN
+980 
-994 TYTVTFKDWNGTVL
+994 
-1008 KTQQVQYGGAATAPA
+1008 
-1023 NPTRT
+1023 
-1028 GYTFTGWD
+1028 
-1036 KAFTNVTANLVV
+1036 NVTANLVV

-1087 IANNPGIVSMTLHV
+1087 IANNPGFVTMGIQVAYDSNLTLLSVS
-1101 NFDSRLELVSVQD
+1101 D
-1114 TGLLPGKV
+1114 TGLVPGQMFSTEIENPQPLYWANPTATADCTVNGKIATLTFKV
-1122 HSTVMLNPY
+1122 ADNAEEGEYHIRVSY
-1131 TLAWEND
+1131 D
-1138 SATQNYTVNGTLVTL
+1138 YDNYDIYNQSGEAVQFATVNGTLT
-1153 TFNVPENL
+1153 
-1161 EEGDYAVSVSYDSEG
+1161 
-1176 YEIYDFNAEPVD
+1176 
-1188 FAVVNGK
+1188 
-1195 ISVTDIIYGD
+1195 VTDVVYGD
-1205 VNGDGKVNNLDRLIL
+1205 VNGDGRVNNLDGMVLMRH
-1220 TRYLANWPDYP
+1220 LAKWPSYP
-1231 ASRIKPGADTN
+1231 ASMISPGADVN
-1242 ADGKINNLDRLIL
+1242 ADGRINNLDGMIL
-1255 TRHLANWPDYA
+1255 MRHLAKWPAYA
-1266 TLPWSSGKSNA
+1266 TLPYSSQKGIVAVRPDNTTFENEPTI
-1277 SVVGAESGTK
+1277 VVGNA
-1287 DNEPKI
+1287 
-1293 IVNGVEAAPGDTVS
+1293 EAAPGETVRIP
-1307 VGIEIANNP
+1307 IELANNP
-1316 GIISMTLDVAFDP
+1316 GVVVMGIMVGYDEN
-1329 ALTLL
+1329 LTLL
-1334 RVEDTGLLPG
+1334 GFEDTGLLPG
-1344 TVPCTVMQN
+1344 QLHSTVIENPQPLFWGNTTSGNCT
-1353 PFTLVWTNDSASE
+1353 E
-1366 NFYVNGTLTY
+1366 NGVIIYLE
-1376 FVFKVADN
+1376 FKVADD
-1384 AEPGAYNITVT
+1384 AAPGTYSITVT
-1395 YNLDEYDI
+1395 YDYENYDI
-1403 YDCNAEPV
+1403 YNYDGEPI
-1411 EFAVQNGAVTV
+1411 EFAIQNGAVTV
-1422 AAAQPEMHTVTF
+1422 AAAQPEMH
-1434 KDWDGTVLKTQEVQ
+1434 
-1448 YGGNAEA
+1448 
-1455 PADPTRTGYT
+1455 
-1465 FTGWDKAFT
+1465 
-1474 NITSDL
+1474 
-1480 VVTAQYDINTYTVT
+1480 TVT

-1527 TGWDKE
+1527 TGWDKA

-1576 APADPTRVGYT
+1576 APADPTRTGYT
-1587 FTGWDKEFTNIM
+1587 FTGWDKE
-1599 ADLVVTAQYEINT
+1599 
-1612 YTVTFKDWDG
+1612 
-1622 TVLKTQEV
+1622 
-1630 QYGGAA
+1630 
-1636 TAPANPTRTGYT
+1636 
-1648 FTGWDK
+1648 
-1654 AFTNIMADLVVTAQ
+1654 
-1668 YEINTYT
+1668 
-1675 VTFKDWDGTV
+1675 
-1685 LKTQEVQYGGD
+1685 
-1696 AEAPADPTR
+1696 
-1705 VGYTFTGWDK
+1705 
-1715 AFTNIMADLVVTAQY
+1715 
-1730 EINTYTVTFKDWDG
+1730 
-1744 TELKTQEV
+1744 
-1752 QYGGDAEAPA
+1752 
-1762 DPTRTG
+1762 
-1768 YTFTGW
+1768 
-1774 DKAFTNITADLVV
+1774 
-1787 TAQYEINTYTVT
+1787 
-1799 FKDWDGT
+1799 
-1806 VLKTQEVQHGGNA
+1806 
-1819 EAPADPTR
+1819 
-1827 VGYTFTGWDKA
+1827 

-1852 EMLGDVDDDGNVS
+1852 EMLGDVDGDGNVS

>member
-77 VSITGNQRTDLV
+77 VSLTGNQRTDLV

-98 HEGDSIED
+98 HEGDNTSQLHGES
-106 LNGTGSGSGNYSE
+106 SGSSNYTE
-119 YGYWFGTQ
+119 YGYWYGTQ
-127 VKGNTY
+127 VQ
-133 GHYYAWCAM
+133 GHSGGSYYAWCAY
-142 FVSWC
+142 FISWC
-147 ARQAGIPTSVIS
+147 ARQAGIPTSIIS
-159 NAAYAHA
+159 NASYACA
-166 DGSNS
+166 GSDNGDFKNLDFYNRGS
-171 SGGYSYFH
+171 
-179 VDYKS
+179 
-184 PTEYTP
+184 YTP
-190 QEGDLIFFD
+190 KVGDLVFFD
-199 KASQA
+199 WP
-204 GEWDHVGIVIGVS
+204 GDEYHWDHVEIVIGVS
-217 NGQVY
+217 SSEVTTLG
-222 TIEGNASNAVIS
+222 GNTGDNNVKSRKWSLSNSNIR
-234 GSYPLTDAE
+234 G
-243 IQCYGLPKYV
+243 YGVPKY
-253 NGEPDGGT
+253 
-261 LSNTEVIN
+261 
-269 QKIDY
+269 
-274 LNNNISYF
+274 
-282 TTTSSACGT
+282 TT
-291 YESNHMCDKCLNT
+291 
-304 YVVASS
+304 
-310 WFRNIFGSVS
+310 GST
-320 VNNFPEVYDSNG
+320 P
-332 SCYRAGY
+332 
-339 SCYGFANFAEWYIFK
+339 
-354 SSNSSS
+354 
-360 VNVNKIGSYSFNYS
+360 
-374 NMSRYAQ
+374 
-381 PGDLIS
+381 
-387 FDTHYAIFISADSSN
+387 
-402 GIYVLDSNWAW
+402 
-413 SSYGQCRVSK
+413 
-423 HYIPYSNY
+423 
-431 NTATINRSTNAPS
+431 
-444 ISPDPT
+444 SPD
-450 TPPDVEN
+450 
-457 GNWQYRVTGS
+457 
-467 AGLNVRSGPSTDY
+467 
-480 PVLTAIPKGTIVT
+480 
-493 VTQRTSTNWGKMTY
+493 
-507 NGTTGWGCLDYC
+507 
-519 ELVTSNPTP
+519 
-528 TPTPTPTPAPSGGV
+528 PTPTPAPSGGV

-567 SGTYV
+567 SGNYV

-597 EALKS
+597 EALKG
-602 FQRKYG
+602 FQRAYS

-616 PECRTKIIAV
+616 PECRTKILEV
-626 LTVATPN
+626 LTVAAPT
-633 ISVAN
+633 ITTAYDAN
-638 VENGKKVTITSGNG
+638 GTRVTISGSSG
-652 ATIFYTTNG
+652 TTIFYTTNG
-661 SNPTESSTK
+661 STPTESSNK
-670 YTGAFTLYGSATV
+670 YNGSFVLNGAATV
-683 KAVAMQNCRFN
+683 KAVAMQNCRYN
-694 SGVKSTQVTVT
+694 SHVSSYGITVT
-705 RPGKPTISAVCV
+705 K
-717 AQRVWIG
+717 
-724 WTPTSNTNHYD
+724 
-735 VRIYRKGSQ
+735 
-744 TEMICDRGVMNTYA
+744 
-758 AYDLPAGEYYANVAA
+758 
-773 CTPGGVLYTFSDET
+773 
-787 DCFTVTDIS
+787 
-796 DNDYQPIA
+796 
-804 TVTSGNHRYTL
+804 
-815 YEGRMGSWQEAKEFC
+815 
-830 ERQGGHL
+830 
-837 VTITSS
+837 
-843 EEQQTV
+843 
-849 KSLLL
+849 
-854 QYSSDASC
+854 
-862 WLGCNRLSNGSW
+862 
-874 AWITDEFFNYTNW
+874 
-887 RSGEPNNSSNN
+887 
-898 ENYGMAVG
+898 
-906 DSNAQW
+906 
-912 NDVPMVTNSYNMCVV
+912 
-927 LEEEIVYHTV
+927 HTV

-947 KTEQVQYG
+947 KTQSVYHT

-980 VTADLVVTAQYSAN
+980 VTADLVVTAQYSIN

-1055 EPVSTPVPSDAPQI
+1055 EPVSTSVPSDAPQI

-1101 NFDSRLELVSVQD
+1101 NFDSRVELVSVQD

-1448 YGGNAEA
+1448 YGG
-1455 PADPTRTGYT
+1455 
-1465 FTGWDKAFT
+1465 
-1474 NITSDL
+1474 
-1480 VVTAQYDINTYTVT
+1480 
-1494 FKDWDGTVLKTQEVQ
+1494 
-1509 YGGDA
+1509 
-1514 EAPADPTRVGYTF
+1514 
-1527 TGWDKE
+1527 
-1533 FTNITADLVVTAQ
+1533 
-1546 YEINT
+1546 
-1551 YTVTFKDWDGT
+1551 
-1562 VLKTQEVQYGGDAE
+1562 
-1576 APADPTRVGYT
+1576 
-1587 FTGWDKEFTNIM
+1587 
-1599 ADLVVTAQYEINT
+1599 
-1612 YTVTFKDWDG
+1612 
-1622 TVLKTQEV
+1622 
-1630 QYGGAA
+1630 
-1636 TAPANPTRTGYT
+1636 
-1648 FTGWDK
+1648 
-1654 AFTNIMADLVVTAQ
+1654 
-1668 YEINTYT
+1668 
-1675 VTFKDWDGTV
+1675 
-1685 LKTQEVQYGGD
+1685 
-1696 AEAPADPTR
+1696 
-1705 VGYTFTGWDK
+1705 
-1715 AFTNIMADLVVTAQY
+1715 
-1730 EINTYTVTFKDWDG
+1730 
-1744 TELKTQEV
+1744 
-1752 QYGGDAEAPA
+1752 DAEAPA

-1787 TAQYEINTYTVT
+1787 TAQYE
-1799 FKDWDGT
+1799 
-1806 VLKTQEVQHGGNA
+1806 
-1819 EAPADPTR
+1819 
-1827 VGYTFTGWDKA
+1827 
-1838 FTNITADLVVTAQY
+1838 
-1852 EMLGDVDDDGNVS
+1852 MLGDVDGDGNVS